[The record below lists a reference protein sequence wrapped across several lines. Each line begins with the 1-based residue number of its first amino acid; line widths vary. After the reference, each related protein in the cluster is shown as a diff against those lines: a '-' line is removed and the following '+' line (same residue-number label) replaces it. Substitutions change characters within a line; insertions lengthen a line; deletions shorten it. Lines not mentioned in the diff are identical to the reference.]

1 MTDSNGVSGRR
12 VLVTGGT
19 TGIGRAT
26 VAMFAKQGA
35 HVLTFGRHQKSL
47 DDSLADAAGGSARVD
62 GLIADVA
69 SKEDMDR
76 VFDAV
81 DERLGGIDL
90 LVTCAAIGAEPLHE
104 MAEDDW
110 RQVIE
115 TNLVGTLAAAR
126 RAIPRMAAQGGGH
139 LILVGSISVDIKKPG
154 ESVYAATKAGI
165 QAFAETLHKEVA
177 DKNIKVSVIQPGSV
191 ATPMQE
197 CRDDEKAQAIADQEM
212 LYADEVAEAILFT
225 ASRSG
230 RADIVNLRIEP
241 VKQKTS

>member
-1 MTDSNGVSGRR
+1 MIERDTLAGKR

-19 TGIGRAT
+19 AGIGRAT
-26 VAMFAKQGA
+26 VAMLAKGGA
-35 HVLTFGRHQKSL
+35 QVLTFGRHQATL
-47 DDSLADAAGGSARVD
+47 DESLADAAGGSGSAA

-69 SKEDMDR
+69 SKDDMDR
-76 VFDAV
+76 VFAAV
-81 DERLGGIDL
+81 DAQLGGIDL

-115 TNLVGTLAAAR
+115 TNLIGTLAAAR

-191 ATPMQE
+191 STPMQQ
-197 CRDDEKAQAIADQEM
+197 CSDDEKAQAIADHEM
-212 LYADEVAEAILFT
+212 LFADEVAEAILFAAT
-225 ASRSG
+225 RSE

-241 VKQKTS
+241 VRQKTS

>member
-1 MTDSNGVSGRR
+1 MTNRNSIVGKR

-26 VAMFAKQGA
+26 VAMLAKEGA
-35 HVLTFGRHQKSL
+35 QVLTLGRHQSSL
-47 DDSLADAAGGSARVD
+47 DEALAEATGGAGTAD

-76 VFDAV
+76 VFAAV
-81 DERLGGIDL
+81 DGKLGGIDL

-115 TNLVGTLAAAR
+115 TNLIGTLAAAR
-126 RAIPRMAAQGGGH
+126 RAIPRMDAGGGGQ
-139 LILVGSISVDIKKPG
+139 LILVGSISVEIEKPG

-197 CRDDEKAQAIADQEM
+197 CSADEKAQAIAKHEM
-212 LYADEVAEAILFT
+212 LFADEVAEAILFT
-225 ASRSG
+225 ATRSE

-241 VKQKTS
+241 VRQKIN